1 MIAQLQIFI
10 NGEILLCTIIILI
23 TLLSL
28 SLFFCTFCVGI
39 TRIHNTFYQSIT
51 NEMYIYFKSY
61 AHNFFNNRN
70 FVSFLFIMIERG
82 LFIMNYSIMK
92 PYSYSINN
100 REKKLLLL
108 YTKII
113 LQDLLIEHVPQSNSS
128 KILLIHRTKRSK
140 SIFYRVTR
148 NNIRKL

>member
-1 MIAQLQIFI
+1 M
-10 NGEILLCTIIILI
+10 
-23 TLLSL
+23 
-28 SLFFCTFCVGI
+28 
-39 TRIHNTFYQSIT
+39 
-51 NEMYIYFKSY
+51 KS
-61 AHNFFNNRN
+61 
-70 FVSFLFIMIERG
+70 
-82 LFIMNYSIMK
+82 
-92 PYSYSINN
+92 YSYSINN

>member
-1 MIAQLQIFI
+1 MYDNNF
-10 NGEILLCTIIILI
+10 NNVTF
-23 TLLSL
+23 SL
-28 SLFFCTFCVGI
+28 SLFLYFLRWNNADTQYFLSK
-39 TRIHNTFYQSIT
+39 YY